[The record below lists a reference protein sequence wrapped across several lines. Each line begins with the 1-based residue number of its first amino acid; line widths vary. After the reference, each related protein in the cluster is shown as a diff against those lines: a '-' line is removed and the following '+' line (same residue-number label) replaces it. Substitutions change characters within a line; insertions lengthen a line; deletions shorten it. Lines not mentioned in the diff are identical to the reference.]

1 MSSGKRFESGGVA
14 VTSPMHSGRR
24 LASGLNYN
32 LFGSCLVTPG
42 SPPRVLVDATSV
54 PADRGGVGRYVDGL
68 LGALSALDADL
79 AVVCQRT
86 DAERYGRLLPAARIV
101 PGPAAI
107 AHRPARLAWE
117 QTGLP
122 LLAQQVGAEVLHSPF
137 YPCPLRAGCPVTVTV
152 HDATFFTEPEHYD
165 KSKRTFFRSAI
176 KTSLRRAAR
185 VIVPSK
191 ATRDELIRLL
201 DADPTRIDVAYH
213 GVDHQAFHVPSDD
226 EKARVRARLG
236 LGGTDYVAFLGA
248 KEPRKNVP
256 SLIRGWAEAVRDREN
271 PPALVVAGGQ
281 GHDDEI
287 DQAVSEVPPHLRLL
301 RPGYLRYADLPGFL
315 GGALVACYPSFG
327 EGCGL
332 PILEAMACGA
342 PVLTTPRLSLPEV
355 GGDAV
360 AYTGESPEE
369 IGRDLRELLDDD
381 SRRTA
386 LAKAGVARAKEF
398 TWESSAEVHL
408 AAWSRAAAGAVTGS
422 VR

>member
-1 MSSGKRFESGGVA
+1 
-14 VTSPMHSGRR
+14 VTAGR
-24 LASGLNYN
+24 
-32 LFGSCLVTPG
+32 
-42 SPPRVLVDATSV
+42 PPRVLVDATSV

-68 LGALSALDADL
+68 LGALCRVSGTAVDL
-79 AVVCQRT
+79 AVVGQRT
-86 DAERYGRLLPAARIV
+86 DAERYTRLLPGVEVIGA
-101 PGPAAI
+101 PAAL

-122 LLAQQVGAEVLHSPF
+122 LLAQQVGVDVLHSPF
-137 YPCPLRAGCPVTVTV
+137 YTCPLRASCPVTVTV

-165 KSKRTFFRSAI
+165 KSRRTFFRSAI

-213 GVDHQAFHVPSDD
+213 GVDPVAFHAPSDD

-236 LGGTDYVAFLGA
+236 LGATPYIAFLGA

-256 SLIRGWAEAVRDREN
+256 NLIRGWVSAVSERED
-271 PPALVVAGGQ
+271 PPALVIAGGQ

-287 DQAVSEVPPHLRLL
+287 DRAVAEVPAHLRLL

-315 GGALVACYPSFG
+315 GGALIAAYPSYG
-327 EGCGL
+327 EGFGL
-332 PILEAMACGA
+332 PILEAMACSA

-360 AYTGESPEE
+360 AYTSEDPEQ
-369 IGRDLRELLDDD
+369 IGADLAALLDDD
-381 SRRTA
+381 ARRHA
-386 LAKAGVARAKEF
+386 LAKAGFDRAKEF
-398 TWESSAEVHL
+398 TWESSAEVHI
-408 AAWSRAAAGAVTGS
+408 AAWSRAAVQP
-422 VR
+422 

>member
-1 MSSGKRFESGGVA
+1 
-14 VTSPMHSGRR
+14 
-24 LASGLNYN
+24 
-32 LFGSCLVTPG
+32 VTPG

-68 LGALSALDADL
+68 LGALTKVIGSGVEL
-79 AVVCQRT
+79 AVVALRT
-86 DAERYGRLLPAARIV
+86 DVERYARMLPAAEVISA
-101 PGPAAI
+101 PAAV

-137 YPCPLRAGCPVTVTV
+137 YTCPLRAGCPVTVTV

-165 KSKRTFFRSAI
+165 KSRRTFFRSAI
-176 KTSLRRAAR
+176 KTALRRAER

-213 GVDHQAFHVPSDD
+213 GVDHGAFHPPTDE

-236 LGGTDYVAFLGA
+236 LGSTGYVAFLGA

-256 SLIRGWAEAVRDREN
+256 NLIRGWAAAVRDRAD
-271 PPALVVAGGQ
+271 PPALVIAGGQ
-281 GHDDEI
+281 GHDDAI
-287 DQAVSEVPPHLRLL
+287 DQAVAEVPAHLRLL

-315 GGALVACYPSFG
+315 GGALVAAYPSYG
-327 EGCGL
+327 EGFGL
-332 PILEAMACGA
+332 PILEAMACA
-342 PVLTTPRLSLPEV
+342 TPVLTTPRLSLPEV

-360 AYTGESPEE
+360 AYTSEDSGQ
-369 IGRDLRELLDDD
+369 ICADLASLLDDEA
-381 SRRTA
+381 RRLS
-386 LAKAGVARAKEF
+386 LAKAGFDRAKEF
-398 TWESSAEVHL
+398 TWESSAEVHV
-408 AAWSRAAAGAVTGS
+408 AAWSRAAS
-422 VR
+422 

>member
-1 MSSGKRFESGGVA
+1 
-14 VTSPMHSGRR
+14 VTAGR
-24 LASGLNYN
+24 
-32 LFGSCLVTPG
+32 
-42 SPPRVLVDATSV
+42 PPRVFIDATSV

-68 LGALSALDADL
+68 LGALSKVTGTALDL
-79 AVVCQRT
+79 VVVAQRT
-86 DAERYGRLLPAARIV
+86 DVERYARQLPGAEILGAPAAL
-101 PGPAAI
+101 

-122 LLAQQVGAEVLHSPF
+122 MLAQQFNADVLHSPF
-137 YPCPLRAGCPVTVTV
+137 YTCPLRAGCPVTVTV

-165 KSKRTFFRSAI
+165 KSRRTFFRSAI
-176 KTSLRRAAR
+176 KTSLRRASR

-213 GVDHQAFHVPSDD
+213 GVDHVAFHAPSDE

-236 LGGTDYVAFLGA
+236 LGDGTYVAFLGA

-256 SLIRGWAEAVRDREN
+256 NLIRGWVQAVRDLPD
-271 PPALVVAGGQ
+271 PPALVIAGGQ

-287 DQAVSEVPPHLRLL
+287 DRAVALVPPHLRLL

-315 GGALVACYPSFG
+315 GGALVAAYPSYG
-327 EGCGL
+327 EGFGL
-332 PILEAMACGA
+332 PILEAMACAA

-360 AYTGESPEE
+360 AYTSEAPEQ
-369 IGRDLRELLDDD
+369 IAADLAALLADEP
-381 SRRTA
+381 RRQA
-386 LAKAGVARAKEF
+386 LAKAGFDRAKEF

-408 AAWSRAAAGAVTGS
+408 AAWSRAVA
-422 VR
+422 

>member
-1 MSSGKRFESGGVA
+1 
-14 VTSPMHSGRR
+14 
-24 LASGLNYN
+24 
-32 LFGSCLVTPG
+32 VTPG
-42 SPPRVLVDATSV
+42 RPPRVLVDATSV

-68 LGALSALDADL
+68 LGALGRMDVDL

-86 DAERYGRLLPAARIV
+86 DAERYGRQLPSAKVIAAPAAV
-101 PGPAAI
+101 

-122 LLAQQVGAEVLHSPF
+122 LLGQQVGAQVLHSPF
-137 YPCPLRAGCPVTVTV
+137 YTCPLRANCPVTVTV

-165 KSKRTFFRSAI
+165 KSRRTFFRSAI

-213 GVDHQAFHVPSDD
+213 GVDPQAFHVPSED

-256 SLIRGWAEAVRDREN
+256 NLIRGWTMAVQDRED
-271 PPALVVAGGQ
+271 PPALVIAGGQ

-315 GGALVACYPSFG
+315 GGSLVAAYPSYG
-327 EGCGL
+327 EGFGL

-360 AYTGESPEE
+360 AYTGPNPDE
-369 IGRDLRELLDDD
+369 IARDLGALLDDEP
-381 SRRTA
+381 RRAA
-386 LAKAGVARAKEF
+386 LAKAGIDRAKEF

-408 AAWSRAAAGAVTGS
+408 AAWSRAATGGLGTVTTAGRSA
-422 VR
+422 R

>member
-1 MSSGKRFESGGVA
+1 M
-14 VTSPMHSGRR
+14 
-24 LASGLNYN
+24 
-32 LFGSCLVTPG
+32 TPG
-42 SPPRVLVDATSV
+42 RPPRVLVDATSV

-68 LGALSALDADL
+68 LGALGALEADL

-86 DAERYGRLLPAARIV
+86 DAERYGRLLPNARIMSA
-101 PGPAAI
+101 PAAA

-122 LLAQQVGAEVLHSPF
+122 MLAQQVGAQVLHSPF
-137 YPCPLRAGCPVTVTV
+137 YTCPLRAGCPVTVTV

-165 KSKRTFFRSAI
+165 KSRRTFFRSAI
-176 KTSLRRAAR
+176 KTSLRRASR

-213 GVDHQAFHVPSDD
+213 GVDPQAFHAPSED

-236 LGGTDYVAFLGA
+236 LGSTEYVAFLGA

-256 SLIRGWAEAVRDREN
+256 SLIRGWTAAVRDRQD

-287 DQAVSEVPPHLRLL
+287 DGAIAEVPSHLRLL

-315 GGALVACYPSFG
+315 GGAVVAAYPSFG
-327 EGCGL
+327 EGFGL

-360 AYTGESPEE
+360 AYTGPSPDE
-369 IGRDLRELLDDD
+369 IARDLAALLDDTE
-381 SRRTA
+381 RRNA
-386 LAKAGVARAKEF
+386 LAKAGAARAKEF

-408 AAWSRAAAGAVTGS
+408 AAWARAAGPRGY
-422 VR
+422 

>member
-1 MSSGKRFESGGVA
+1 M
-14 VTSPMHSGRR
+14 TSARPS
-24 LASGLNYN
+24 
-32 LFGSCLVTPG
+32 
-42 SPPRVLVDATSV
+42 RVLFDATSV

-68 LGALSALDADL
+68 LGALGRLNADL
-79 AVVCQRT
+79 AVVCQRSDT
-86 DAERYGRLLPAARIV
+86 ERYARQLPDARILPA
-101 PGPAAI
+101 PAAV

-122 LLAQQVGAEVLHSPF
+122 LLAQQVGADVLHSPF
-137 YPCPLRAGCPVTVTV
+137 YTCPLRAGCPVTVTV

-165 KSKRTFFRSAI
+165 KSRRTFFRSAI

-213 GVDHQAFHVPSDD
+213 GVDMQAFHPPTPE
-226 EKARVRARLG
+226 EKARVAARLG
-236 LGGTDYVAFLGA
+236 LGSTPYIAFLGA

-256 SLIRGWAEAVRDREN
+256 NLIRGWAAAVRDRDN

-287 DQAVSEVPPHLRLL
+287 DQAVGEVPSHLRLL

-315 GGALVACYPSFG
+315 GGALVAAYPSYG
-327 EGCGL
+327 EGFGL
-332 PILEAMACGA
+332 PILEAMACAA

-360 AYTGESPEE
+360 AYTGPHADE
-369 IGRDLRELLDDD
+369 IARDLAALLDDEP
-381 SRRTA
+381 RREA
-386 LAKAGVARAKEF
+386 LAKAGADRAKDF

-408 AAWSRAAAGAVTGS
+408 ASWARAVAQSAGNPTGRRAGDRPQPFTGAAP
-422 VR
+422 

>member
-1 MSSGKRFESGGVA
+1 M
-14 VTSPMHSGRR
+14 
-24 LASGLNYN
+24 
-32 LFGSCLVTPG
+32 TPG
-42 SPPRVLVDATSV
+42 RPPRVLVDATSV

-68 LGALSALDADL
+68 LGALAALDADL

-86 DAERYGRLLPAARIV
+86 DAERYGRLLSGARIMAAPAA
-101 PGPAAI
+101 A

-122 LLAQQVGAEVLHSPF
+122 MLAQQVGAQVLHSPF
-137 YPCPLRAGCPVTVTV
+137 YTCPLRAGCPVTVTV

-165 KSKRTFFRSAI
+165 KSRRTFFRSAI
-176 KTSLRRAAR
+176 KTSLRRASR

-213 GVDHQAFHVPSDD
+213 GVDPDAFHAPTED

-236 LGGTDYVAFLGA
+236 LGTTEYIAFLGA

-256 SLIRGWAEAVRDREN
+256 SLIRGWISAARDRPD
-271 PPALVVAGGQ
+271 PPALVIAGGQ

-287 DQAVSEVPPHLRLL
+287 DGALVEVPSHLRLL

-315 GGALVACYPSFG
+315 GGAVVAAYPSFG
-327 EGCGL
+327 EGFGL

-360 AYTGESPEE
+360 AYTGPGTDE
-369 IGRDLRELLDDD
+369 IARDLTALLDDD
-381 SRRTA
+381 ERRNA
-386 LAKAGVARAKEF
+386 LAKAGAARAKEF

-408 AAWSRAAAGAVTGS
+408 AAWSRAAS
-422 VR
+422 PRL

>member
-1 MSSGKRFESGGVA
+1 
-14 VTSPMHSGRR
+14 VTAGR
-24 LASGLNYN
+24 
-32 LFGSCLVTPG
+32 T
-42 SPPRVLVDATSV
+42 PRVLVDATSV

-68 LGALSALDADL
+68 LGALGHRSDLDL
-79 AVVCQRT
+79 VVVCQRT
-86 DAERYGRLLPAARIV
+86 DTERYERILPKAQVLAAPAAV
-101 PGPAAI
+101 N
-107 AHRPARLAWE
+107 HRPARLAWE

-122 LLAQQVGAEVLHSPF
+122 LLAQQVGAKVLHSPF
-137 YPCPLRAGCPVTVTV
+137 YTCPLRASCPVTVTV

-165 KSKRTFFRSAI
+165 KSRRTFFRSAI
-176 KTSLRRAAR
+176 KTSLRRASR

-213 GVDHQAFHVPSDD
+213 GVDPAAFHAPTPE

-236 LGGTDYVAFLGA
+236 LGDTSYVAFLGA

-256 SLIRGWAEAVRDREN
+256 NLIRGWAAAVADRPS
-271 PPALVVAGGQ
+271 PPALVIAGGQ

-287 DQAVSEVPPHLRLL
+287 DQSVASVAPHLRLL
-301 RPGYLRYADLPGFL
+301 RPGYLRFADLPGYL
-315 GGALVACYPSFG
+315 GGALVAAYPSYG
-327 EGCGL
+327 EGFGL

-360 AYTGESPEE
+360 AYTGPDPDE
-369 IGRDLRELLDDD
+369 IARELGALLDDEP
-381 SRRTA
+381 RRMA
-386 LAKAGVARAKEF
+386 LAKAGLARAKEF

-408 AAWSRAAAGAVTGS
+408 AAWARALTS
-422 VR
+422 

>member
-1 MSSGKRFESGGVA
+1 MTAARP
-14 VTSPMHSGRR
+14 T
-24 LASGLNYN
+24 
-32 LFGSCLVTPG
+32 
-42 SPPRVLVDATSV
+42 RVLVDATSV

-68 LGALSALDADL
+68 LGALGKVAGSQLEL
-79 AVVCQRT
+79 VVVAQRT
-86 DAERYGRLLPAARIV
+86 DHERYARMLPSAEVIGAPAAV
-101 PGPAAI
+101 

-122 LLAQQVGAEVLHSPF
+122 LLAQQVGARVLHSPF
-137 YPCPLRAGCPVTVTV
+137 YTCPLRAACPVTVTV

-165 KSKRTFFRSAI
+165 KSRRTFFRSAI

-201 DADPTRIDVAYH
+201 DADPTTIDVAYH
-213 GVDHQAFHVPSDD
+213 GVDHVAFHAPSEE

-236 LGGTDYVAFLGA
+236 LGGSTYIAFLGA

-256 SLIRGWAEAVRDREN
+256 NLVRGWALAVADRSD
-271 PPALVVAGGQ
+271 PPALVIAGGQ

-287 DQAVSEVPPHLRLL
+287 DRAVAEVPAHLRLL

-315 GGALVACYPSFG
+315 GGALVAAYPSYG
-327 EGCGL
+327 EGFGL
-332 PILEAMACGA
+332 PILEAMACAA

-360 AYTGESPEE
+360 AYTSEAPEQ
-369 IGRDLRELLDDD
+369 IAADLAALLDDEP
-381 SRRTA
+381 RRLA
-386 LAKAGVARAKEF
+386 LAKAGFDRAKEF
-398 TWESSAEVHL
+398 TWESSAEVHI
-408 AAWSRAAAGAVTGS
+408 AAWNRASG
-422 VR
+422 

>member
-1 MSSGKRFESGGVA
+1 MTGGRA
-14 VTSPMHSGRR
+14 
-24 LASGLNYN
+24 
-32 LFGSCLVTPG
+32 
-42 SPPRVLVDATSV
+42 PRVLLDATSV

-68 LGALSALDADL
+68 LGALGGTDVDL
-79 AVVCQRT
+79 VVVCQRA
-86 DAERYGRLLPAARIV
+86 DVERYSRLLGNATVIPAPAAV
-101 PGPAAI
+101 T
-107 AHRPARLAWE
+107 HRPARLAWE

-122 LLAQQVGAEVLHSPF
+122 LLAQQVSAQVLHSPF
-137 YPCPLRAGCPVTVTV
+137 YTCPLRAACPVTVTV

-165 KSKRTFFRSAI
+165 KSRRTFFRSAI

-213 GVDHQAFHVPSDD
+213 GVDHDAFHVPSED

-236 LGGTDYVAFLGA
+236 LGDTPYVAFLGA

-256 SLIRGWAEAVRDREN
+256 NLVRGWVLTAGDRD
-271 PPALVVAGGQ
+271 PAPALVIAGGS

-287 DQAVSEVPPHLRLL
+287 DQAVTEVPANLRIL
-301 RPGYLRYADLPGFL
+301 RPGYLRYTDLPGYL
-315 GGALVACYPSFG
+315 GGALVAAYPSHG
-327 EGCGL
+327 EGFGL
-332 PILEAMACGA
+332 PVLEAMACGA

-369 IGRDLRELLDDD
+369 IGRDLGALLDDEL
-381 SRRTA
+381 RRTT
-386 LAKAGVARAKEF
+386 LAKAGVERAKEF
-398 TWESSAEVHL
+398 SWESSADVHL
-408 AAWSRAAAGAVTGS
+408 AAWNRAIG
-422 VR
+422 